1 MFSKGNVLSLGVS
14 LCSVV
19 LVYLYMK
26 NRLNNVENKV
36 DRLIEIIQLYDQQTQ
51 LNQMGGNSERIVV
64 SDAENDDEESDGDS
78 SEEDEYEE
86 EAGEGEDAGQ
96 SLQLEEVDHG
106 EGLLKASLVLQTYDF
121 DINNIK
127 HEIESQMLKLSSN
140 ETVNTTSPDIEVV
153 NDGLDDMDDLD
164 EDADDLE
171 KEDLA
176 GESTVDLSKLGKV
189 ELKKLCE
196 EKGMD
201 TKGKKKQE
209 LIELLK

>member
-64 SDAENDDEESDGDS
+64 SDAENDEESESDGDS
-78 SEEDEYEE
+78 SEEEDEE
-86 EAGEGEDAGQ
+86 EEEDEAVEP
-96 SLQLEEVDHG
+96 LQLEEVDNG
-106 EGLLKASLVLQTYDF
+106 NGLLQASLVLQTDDF
-121 DINNIK
+121 NINDIK
-127 HEIESQMLKLSSN
+127 QEIESQMLKLGGN
-140 ETVNTTSPDIEVV
+140 ETANTTSPDIEVV

-164 EDADDLE
+164 EDEDDLE
-171 KEDLA
+171 EEDLA
-176 GESTVDLSKLGKV
+176 GESAVDLSKLGKL

>member
-64 SDAENDDEESDGDS
+64 SDAENDEESESDGDS
-78 SEEDEYEE
+78 SEEEDEEEE
-86 EAGEGEDAGQ
+86 EAVEP
-96 SLQLEEVDHG
+96 LQLEEVDNSD
-106 EGLLKASLVLQTYDF
+106 GLLQASLVLQTDDF
-121 DINNIK
+121 NINDIK
-127 HEIESQMLKLSSN
+127 QEIESQMLKLGGN
-140 ETVNTTSPDIEVV
+140 ETANTTSPDIEVV

-164 EDADDLE
+164 EDEDDLE
-171 KEDLA
+171 EEDLA
-176 GESTVDLSKLGKV
+176 GESAVDLSKLGKV

>member
-64 SDAENDDEESDGDS
+64 SDAENDEESESDGDS
-78 SEEDEYEE
+78 SEEEDED
-86 EAGEGEDAGQ
+86 EAVEP
-96 SLQLEEVDHG
+96 LQLEEVDNG
-106 EGLLKASLVLQTYDF
+106 NGLLQASLVLQTDDF
-121 DINNIK
+121 NINDIK
-127 HEIESQMLKLSSN
+127 QEIESQMLKLGGN
-140 ETVNTTSPDIEVV
+140 ETANTTSPDIEVV

-164 EDADDLE
+164 EDEDDLE
-171 KEDLA
+171 EEDLA
-176 GESTVDLSKLGKV
+176 GESAVDLSKLGKL

>member
-64 SDAENDDEESDGDS
+64 SDAENDEESESDGDS
-78 SEEDEYEE
+78 SEEEDED
-86 EAGEGEDAGQ
+86 EAVEP
-96 SLQLEEVDHG
+96 LQLEEIDNG
-106 EGLLKASLVLQTYDF
+106 NCLLQASLVLQTDDF
-121 DINNIK
+121 NINDIK
-127 HEIESQMLKLSSN
+127 QEIESQMLKLSNSN
-140 ETVNTTSPDIEVV
+140 ETANTTSPDIEVV

-164 EDADDLE
+164 EDQDDLE
-171 KEDLA
+171 EEDLA
-176 GESTVDLSKLGKV
+176 GESAVDLSKLGKV